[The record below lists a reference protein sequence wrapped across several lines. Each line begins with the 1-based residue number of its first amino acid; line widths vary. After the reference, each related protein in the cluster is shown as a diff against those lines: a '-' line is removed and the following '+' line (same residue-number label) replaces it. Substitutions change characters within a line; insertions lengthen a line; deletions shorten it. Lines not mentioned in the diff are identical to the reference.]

1 MNIVT
6 QPNVGGNV
14 GRSARCAP
22 GSPSPSVARLSR
34 VSSAPYLIAL
44 TAHAQD
50 ALSLGRT
57 AQDVAD
63 ALRLAH
69 DRRRR
74 NPGEADW
81 LATARGLEIEYN
93 WPADGDSTTALVVTV
108 WSAQ

>member
-1 MNIVT
+1 
-6 QPNVGGNV
+6 
-14 GRSARCAP
+14 
-22 GSPSPSVARLSR
+22 
-34 VSSAPYLIAL
+34 VSSGPYLIAL
-44 TAHAQD
+44 TAHAQER

-57 AQDVAD
+57 AEDVAD

-81 LATARGLEIEYN
+81 LATARGLEVAYN
-93 WPADGDSTTALVVTV
+93 WPADGDPTTALVVTV

>member
-1 MNIVT
+1 
-6 QPNVGGNV
+6 
-14 GRSARCAP
+14 
-22 GSPSPSVARLSR
+22 
-34 VSSAPYLIAL
+34 VSSGPYLVAL
-44 TAHAQD
+44 TAHAQER

-57 AQDVAD
+57 AEDVAD

-81 LATARGLEIEYN
+81 LATARSLEIAYN
-93 WPADGDSTTALVVTV
+93 WPAEGDPTTALVVTL